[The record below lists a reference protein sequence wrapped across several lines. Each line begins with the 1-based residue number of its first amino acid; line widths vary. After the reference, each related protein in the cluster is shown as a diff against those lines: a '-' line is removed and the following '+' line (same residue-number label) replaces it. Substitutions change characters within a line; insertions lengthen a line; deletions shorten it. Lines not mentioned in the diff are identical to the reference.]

1 MKILMFLQGNVG
13 GAEKM
18 TVLFAKMLIKEG
30 HDVKLC
36 ILNSTENEILNFVPN
51 GIPIIYIK
59 NVSLLSN
66 IRALFFCIKREK
78 PQQVFSSLMP
88 LNQRLLL
95 LSLLFPNI
103 RFIIR
108 NDNYL
113 YTLPY
118 YKRIILSFIYRLA
131 KCIVAQTEEMKDE
144 LVTVA
149 HLPSRKIHILHN
161 PVDTEYI
168 DKMKKQFNPY
178 QGIDCQKFVAVG
190 RFHKDKGYDILVKA
204 FSIVHKKCPNSKL
217 FILGHIN
224 SKDRFYKQVITEI
237 HNLSLENDIKC
248 VGFQNNPYPYMN
260 GANCFV
266 LSSRNEGLPN
276 VLLEAQY
283 LGIPSAA
290 TSCIP
295 MIKRIVV
302 DDVNGYLAAVDDAD
316 SLATAML
323 NAARLKSIKST
334 YQPASINDVL
344 NVFK

>member
-1 MKILMFLQGNVG
+1 MIG
-13 GAEKM
+13 GLKM
-18 TVLFAKMLIKEG
+18 
-30 HDVKLC
+30 
-36 ILNSTENEILNFVPN
+36 
-51 GIPIIYIK
+51 
-59 NVSLLSN
+59 
-66 IRALFFCIKREK
+66 
-78 PQQVFSSLMP
+78 QV
-88 LNQRLLL
+88 
-95 LSLLFPNI
+95 LSLIDEALEKLEDGNYIGCGNTLKKLKDDVIKANLDKELNI
-103 RFIIR
+103 I
-108 NDNYL
+108 ND
-113 YTLPY
+113 
-118 YKRIILSFIYRLA
+118 
-131 KCIVAQTEEMKDE
+131 
-144 LVTVA
+144 
-149 HLPSRKIHILHN
+149 
-161 PVDTEYI
+161 
-168 DKMKKQFNPY
+168 
-178 QGIDCQKFVAVG
+178 
-190 RFHKDKGYDILVKA
+190 
-204 FSIVHKKCPNSKL
+204 
-217 FILGHIN
+217 
-224 SKDRFYKQVITEI
+224 
-237 HNLSLENDIKC
+237 LENDIKC